1 MDWLVR
7 TYQTWHWL
15 VVRGSFSQD
24 PNVLFLQVERK
35 FAHEEFILFFHWK
48 FCVWLLKVHPF
59 FSFLLDSETL
69 GEEFAHAQ
77 KLVDYTNIQL

>member
-7 TYQTWHWL
+7 TCQTWHWL

-35 FAHEEFILFFHWK
+35 FAHEEFILFFALEIL
-48 FCVWLLKVHPF
+48 CLAPE
-59 FSFLLDSETL
+59 SL
-69 GEEFAHAQ
+69 GETETQSF
-77 KLVDYTNIQL
+77 